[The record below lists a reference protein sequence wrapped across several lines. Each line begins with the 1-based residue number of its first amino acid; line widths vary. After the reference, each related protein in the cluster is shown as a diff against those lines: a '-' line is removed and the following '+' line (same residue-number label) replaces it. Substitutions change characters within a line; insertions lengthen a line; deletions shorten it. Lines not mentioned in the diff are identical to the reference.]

1 MAGLEKVDFVVK
13 PEDLGFGYQGDFRCA
28 CPGKIQ
34 QATKADHEVDSWEDR
49 MAKLSTEYGQILS
62 AKMKVA
68 VLYTMLLKDLQ
79 EKVLDE
85 CAVNWD
91 ETPEAEAGVLFKQN
105 PDEK

>member
-1 MAGLEKVDFVVK
+1 MLNPRTLASGMKAISAVL
-13 PEDLGFGYQGDFRCA
+13 A
-28 CPGKIQ
+28 PGKIQ

-49 MAKLSTEYGQILS
+49 MAKVSTEYGQILS

-68 VLYTMLLKDLQ
+68 ALYTMLPKDLQ

-91 ETPEAEAGVLFKQN
+91 ETPEAETGVLFTKIKGHIKN
-105 PDEK
+105 IAK